1 MRTFHTQ
8 NHSGLELQGDVSS
21 IGRGSSPPLLQTGIL
36 ENKKTCHANHD
47 RSFSAKSK
55 WSVMIKNLK
64 QGLEFMN
71 KQNSNL
77 NEMEQALARWRM
89 SPEATKPYDELSFS
103 ADAFLYLQTILT
115 LSEEK
120 MFNHPLFGCGVET
133 PIRIHLNLKG
143 ERFIQEVPVV
153 PLLCQPGFSA
163 LAHSGGGMR
172 RPSESLFDSC
182 QLEFMNALLSLNQNL
197 DGMKRQ
203 LDEIEKSHSNSSL
216 GLALVNTER
225 ESSPPVSSGVSRI
238 FKWASRF
245 LKAPGSTASYCS

>member
-36 ENKKTCHANHD
+36 DHQKACHGKHD
-47 RSFSAKSK
+47 RSFSAQSK

-77 NEMEQALARWRM
+77 NEMEQTLARWRM
-89 SPEATKPYDELSFS
+89 SPEATKPHGEISFS
-103 ADAFLYLQTILT
+103 PEAFLYLQAILT

-120 MFNHPLFGCGVET
+120 MFNHPLFGSGFEV

-143 ERFIQEVPVV
+143 ERFIKEVPVV
-153 PLLCQPGFSA
+153 PLLNQPGFSA
-163 LAHSGGGMR
+163 LAHSGSGMR

-182 QLEFMNALLSLNQNL
+182 QLEFMNALLSLNRNL

-203 LDEIEKSHSNSSL
+203 LDEIEKSHSHSSL
-216 GLALVNTER
+216 GLALVDTRR
-225 ESSPPVSSGVSRI
+225 ESSPPVPSTVSRI
-238 FKWASRF
+238 LKWAGRF
-245 LKAPGSTASYCS
+245 LKAPGATASYCS

>member
-36 ENKKTCHANHD
+36 EHKKTCHVNHD

-103 ADAFLYLQTILT
+103 AEAFLYLQTILT

-133 PIRIHLNLKG
+133 PIRIHLNLK
-143 ERFIQEVPVV
+143 
-153 PLLCQPGFSA
+153 
-163 LAHSGGGMR
+163 
-172 RPSESLFDSC
+172 
-182 QLEFMNALLSLNQNL
+182 
-197 DGMKRQ
+197 
-203 LDEIEKSHSNSSL
+203 
-216 GLALVNTER
+216 
-225 ESSPPVSSGVSRI
+225 
-238 FKWASRF
+238 
-245 LKAPGSTASYCS
+245 

>member
-1 MRTFHTQ
+1 M
-8 NHSGLELQGDVSS
+8 S
-21 IGRGSSPPLLQTGIL
+21 
-36 ENKKTCHANHD
+36 NHD

-103 ADAFLYLQTILT
+103 AEAFLYLQTILT

-143 ERFIQEVPVV
+143 KRFIQEVPVV

-163 LAHSGGGMR
+163 LAHSGGGIR
-172 RPSESLFDSC
+172 RPSESL
-182 QLEFMNALLSLNQNL
+182 L
-197 DGMKRQ
+197 
-203 LDEIEKSHSNSSL
+203 I
-216 GLALVNTER
+216 
-225 ESSPPVSSGVSRI
+225 PVSWSS
-238 FKWASRF
+238 
-245 LKAPGSTASYCS
+245 